1 MFMVTTEHTIWAIIP
16 AAGSGKR
23 MQADM
28 PKQYLDLLNR
38 PVLEHTLNRLL
49 EVEHIAGAVIAL
61 QHCDPW
67 WRGIRLNTAKQVHI
81 TLGGE
86 ERCHSVMNA
95 LHLLACQPGYDAAT
109 CQALVHDAVRPCVR
123 AADIEKLIAA
133 VDYSEHGGLLGMP
146 VRDTMKRRDRQGAVM
161 ETVNRENLWH
171 ALTPQLFGCEVLS
184 KALQRAIDD
193 DYLVTDESSA
203 MEHAGYH
210 PLLVHGSEDNIKIT
224 RPGDLELAALY
235 LRKMELE

>member
-1 MFMVTTEHTIWAIIP
+1 MTNERAIWAIIP

-23 MQADM
+23 MLADI
-28 PKQYLDLLNR
+28 PKQYLDLLGR

-49 EVEHIAGAVIAL
+49 EVEQIAGAVIAL
-61 QHCDPW
+61 RHGDSW
-67 WRGIRLNTAKQVHI
+67 WSGVSLNTAKPVH
-81 TLGGE
+81 TTQGGE

-95 LHLLACQPGYDAAT
+95 LHLLSGQPGYDAAT

-123 AADIEKLIAA
+123 VADIEKLISA
-133 VDYSEHGGLLGMP
+133 VDGSEAGGLLGMP
-146 VRDTMKRRDRQGAVM
+146 VRDTMKRRDQRGTVT

-171 ALTPQLFGCEVLS
+171 ALTPQLFGCEALS
-184 KALQRAIDD
+184 NALQRAIED

-203 MEHAGYH
+203 MEHVGYR
-210 PLLVHGSEDNIKIT
+210 PLLVQGSEDNIKIT